1 MDIKNILKNQ
11 KCSTCGNLGYFDWY
25 FCKIG
30 KHTTKKG
37 FLHMGKLKKCDG
49 YIKRVGKNWD
59 SCKGQECVFWCQKCP
74 AYPKRNKKTEIYETK

>member
-37 FLHMGKLKKCDG
+37 FC
-49 YIKRVGKNWD
+49 IWEN
-59 SCKGQECVFWCQKCP
+59 
-74 AYPKRNKKTEIYETK
+74 